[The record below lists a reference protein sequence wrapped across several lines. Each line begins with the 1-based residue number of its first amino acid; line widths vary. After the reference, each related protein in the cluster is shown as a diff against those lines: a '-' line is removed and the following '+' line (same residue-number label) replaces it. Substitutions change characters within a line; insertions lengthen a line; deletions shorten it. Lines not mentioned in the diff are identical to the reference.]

1 MLICS
6 EQVAVFK
13 EYNVSGHY
21 ERKHA
26 EKYRHLSDIERA
38 RISKDLLAKLR
49 ERQGYF
55 TKLHAAQD
63 AATKTSFMIFHKMAK
78 NCKPFLEGAFVK
90 EFLVDSATLICPEKK
105 EAFQKVPLP
114 RRTVTRRVE
123 VIVEDLQLQLKSGV
137 ESFDFF
143 SLA

>member
-1 MLICS
+1 M
-6 EQVAVFK
+6 
-13 EYNVSGHY
+13 SGHFD
-21 ERKHA
+21 RKHA

-55 TKLHAAQD
+55 TKLHAAWN
-63 AATKTSFMIFHKMAK
+63 AATKTSFMISHKIAK
-78 NCKPFLEGAFVK
+78 TCKPFLEGESVK
-90 EFLVDSATLICPEKK
+90 EFLVYSATLICPEKR

-114 RRTVTRRVE
+114 RRTVTRREE
-123 VIVEDLQLQLKSGV
+123 VIAEDLQLQLKSGV

-143 SLA
+143 SPA